1 MPSQG
6 RKRSEGFAPKVQRFV
21 VWPTCRRKKA
31 KKDVTNAATPA
42 NRRSKSCL
50 ATMIAAFQV
59 GAVIDPGRQWQ
70 GLWTDHPPLRPRP
83 PVSFLLAAAGAA
95 EFRAG
100 SLWRPGRAGNTG
112 SLCLVSLSLSCRGGA
127 HRRLCH
133 AAPRRPWPQT
143 HTIILDCPISCN
155 QGARHTPSSPD
166 RPTVACAASGGSVP
180 LLRVPPSHSKSRCQ
194 PRRFR
199 KTCSKAEPSVH
210 RSLV

>member
-31 KKDVTNAATPA
+31 KKDVTNAATPPIA
-42 NRRSKSCL
+42 DQKSCL

-59 GAVIDPGRQWQ
+59 GAVIDPGRQGR

-83 PVSFLLAAAGAA
+83 PVSFLRAAAGAA

-100 SLWRPGRAGNTG
+100 SLWRPGRASNTG

-133 AAPRRPWPQT
+133 AAPRRPWPET

-180 LLRVPPSHSKSRCQ
+180 LLQVPPSHSKSRCQ